1 MICENLARIRNEIKE
16 TALHCGRRP
25 ETIKLLAVSKRMDI
39 EKIREAWQCGQTAFG
54 ENFVQEAIAK
64 TESLDPAINWHFI
77 GHLQSNKAKAAADH
91 FDLIETVDRIKIA
104 KALDKY
110 AGLNG
115 RKLDILVQVNV
126 GGEARKSGISPEN
139 TGQFLTELGTLSH
152 LRVRGLMTIPPYSED
167 PEGSRPYF
175 RELKRLADFYAEQG
189 LFADN
194 KNVVL
199 SMGMSNDFKVA
210 IEEGS
215 NLVRVGTAIFGA
227 RG

>member
-1 MICENLARIRNEIKE
+1 MIRENLTRIRNEIKE
-16 TALHCGRRP
+16 TALRCGRRP
-25 ETIKLLAVSKRMDI
+25 EDIMLLAVSKRMDI
-39 EKIREAWQCGQTAFG
+39 EKIREAWQCGQAAFG
-54 ENFVQEAIAK
+54 ENFIQEATAK
-64 TESLDPAINWHFI
+64 IESLDQAINWHFI

-104 KALDKY
+104 RALDKY
-110 AGLNG
+110 AGYTD
-115 RKLDILVQVNV
+115 RKLDVLVQVNV
-126 GGEARKSGISPEN
+126 GGEAQKSGISPQN

-152 LRVRGLMTIPPYSED
+152 LRVRGLMTMPPYSED
-167 PEGSRPYF
+167 PEGSRPHF
-175 RELKRLADFYAEQG
+175 RELKRLADSCAEQG
-189 LFADN
+189 LFSDN

-215 NLVRVGTAIFGA
+215 TLIRVGTAIFGE